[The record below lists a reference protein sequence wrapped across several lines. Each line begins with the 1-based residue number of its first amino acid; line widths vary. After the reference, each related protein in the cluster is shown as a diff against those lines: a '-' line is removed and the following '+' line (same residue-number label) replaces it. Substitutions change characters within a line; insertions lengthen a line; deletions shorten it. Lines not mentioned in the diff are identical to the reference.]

1 MFRCPLWAETGSAMA
16 SVSGTSRFFNL
27 PEDKR
32 DHITAPATTE
42 FAVHG
47 YEQANTNRIA
57 KDAGISVGA

>member
-1 MFRCPLWAETGSAMA
+1 MA
-16 SVSGTSRFFNL
+16 SVSGTSRFCNL

-32 DHITAPATTE
+32 DRITAPATTE